1 MRAGALVVQPKA
13 CSEGL
18 EGRGLH
24 RIIAP
29 TIGQET
35 YDLLAFR
42 GSLLRGFE
50 RVVEEA
56 SELPTSLEKDKIS
69 HFTQP
74 RKVLKN
80 ILEKRT
86 PLDPLGVV

>member
-1 MRAGALVVQPKA
+1 M
-13 CSEGL
+13 
-18 EGRGLH
+18 
-24 RIIAP
+24 
-29 TIGQET
+29 
-35 YDLLAFR
+35 LAFR

-74 RKVLKN
+74 RKVLKKHPRKEDTFGSLRCCLRRAFIFDGRRAGRAIFQADVRV
-80 ILEKRT
+80 ILRIRKGT
-86 PLDPLGVV
+86 SCQ